1 MPIVWPPEL
10 PFDWEREGYREG
22 DPGNRLRTEMDV
34 GAKTRRRSTARRV
47 PYDGAIVLTRAQ
59 VATFK
64 TFVETTLADA
74 TLPFEAVEPRT
85 LTTKTFAFREERDA
99 YSIAPDPGSGHW
111 RVSLK
116 LEALP

>member
-64 TFVETTLADA
+64 TF
-74 TLPFEAVEPRT
+74 
-85 LTTKTFAFREERDA
+85 AFREERDA